1 MKKLLLAIA
10 TLAVM
15 PAAIAHDFDA
25 GSIYIDHPMV
35 EEAPPS
41 ARVLGGYVS
50 LHNQGA
56 EDDRLIAIESTA
68 AEKVEMHRS
77 VVADGIA
84 RMTPLTDGID
94 LPAGEMVWLGS
105 DGSHAMFIG
114 PDKRYVAGD
123 EIPASLVFEKAGRVD
138 VTFKVEE
145 RATTRAPGHGDHA
158 Q

>member
-1 MKKLLLAIA
+1 MKKLLLVIA

-35 EEAPPS
+35 EDAPPG

-56 EDDRLIAIESTA
+56 EDDRLIAIESNTA
-68 AEKVEMHRS
+68 ERVEMHRS
-77 VVADGIA
+77 VVTEGIE
-84 RMTPLTDGID
+84 

-105 DGSHAMFIG
+105 DGTHAMFIG

-123 EIPASLVFEKAGRVD
+123 EIPATLVFEKAGRID

-145 RATTRAPGHGDHA
+145 RGTTRAPGHGDHA